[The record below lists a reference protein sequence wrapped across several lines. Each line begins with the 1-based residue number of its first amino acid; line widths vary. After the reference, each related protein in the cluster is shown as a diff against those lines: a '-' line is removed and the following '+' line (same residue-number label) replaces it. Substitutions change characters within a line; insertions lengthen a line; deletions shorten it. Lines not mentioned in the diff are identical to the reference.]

1 MRKSEA
7 LKDLERMA
15 NEYKRIMHPDIPT
28 HALPRVTY
36 SDANTNDMQTAIIDY
51 IDLVGGWATRINTQG
66 QYVESL
72 GRFIPG
78 STKKGTA
85 DIHGVLPPHGRHIS
99 IECKKGKDKLSEKQ
113 QQVCYSITK
122 AAGLYI
128 EARDFETVYKTI
140 NQEINNS
147 QLI

>member
-99 IECKKGKDKLSEKQ
+99 IECKKGKDKLSPRCRLDLPSLRTALQ
-113 QQVCYSITK
+113 YRPGPAIR
-122 AAGLYI
+122 LYYAI
-128 EARDFETVYKTI
+128 PWPPSFRRSFC
-140 NQEINNS
+140 
-147 QLI
+147 L